1 MRRKTLLN
9 RNVIIVLMLF
19 IFLMTAFVS
28 TAYSFWYFP
37 DESLKTVNT
46 DMKVDDIEENFKD
59 TGSYLKIIDC
69 RDGVIPTDADFAK
82 SESGFLDNSKN
93 FSDNGNTFR
102 GKNHNYSKKVF
113 GVSSSKV
120 NALYKYPLNPT
131 LLNPNPEGEYVLE
144 SFVSSVFYGSGTST
158 TDSGTSTT
166 DMTEIYLYD
175 LLNSQYKLVD
185 HLTNESI
192 ELKDGNG
199 TSSDGGNMDKP
210 LLDAEKYSSTK
221 SEAYRKNI
229 GNSFSKSR
237 ILFLVPRDTKW
248 INNKQPTPTDQNH
261 KVGIGSD
268 YDYNIYFYNEEPK
281 GKDKYNYYNQ
291 LEYVWLWNDRTDFG
305 ALLHLNC
312 SDTKEDGKSYKS
324 LHINYRT
331 LYEAYTYN
339 DFNGKD
345 FNCKNKNES
354 GFIMT
359 SQTAPT
365 GIIFKTKDGTNLA
378 PKDDRENTEYLA
390 LPLPPKNPTSFDIYI
405 NAAKDGKF
413 TIRTEQDVDLTKNK
427 NIVFYSAIGLDHL
440 WTWSSSTSGVDRWI
454 SSNYVYKFNMTGCNK
469 PVSCFS
475 YNYGEKFNFYK
486 NWKGPADTSAA
497 QFSSGF
503 TFDKNEEGKKI
514 NYNYNQLVLT
524 DYNISS
530 QTGDIDISG
539 LFKDASENDTSEC
552 TSVYLIV
559 KNDGTLIPPCTS
571 RDDFI
576 KALNDLN

>member
-19 IFLMTAFVS
+19 IFLITAFVS

-69 RDGVIPTDADFAK
+69 RDGVIPNDTDFAI

-93 FSDNGNTFR
+93 FSEDGNIFI
-102 GKNHNYSKKVF
+102 GKDGSYSKKVF

-120 NALYKYPLNPT
+120 NALYKYPFK
-131 LLNPNPEGEYVLE
+131 GEYALK
-144 SFVSSVFYGSGTST
+144 SFVSSVFYRSGTSIT
-158 TDSGTSTT
+158 GSDTSATGSDTSAT

-192 ELKDGNG
+192 ELKDGNV
-199 TSSDGGNMDKP
+199 TSSDGGDMDKP

-237 ILFLVPRDTKW
+237 ILFLVPRDTKL
-248 INNKQPTPTDQNH
+248 IKKETP
-261 KVGIGSD
+261 KVVSE
-268 YDYNIYFYNEEPK
+268 YNIYFHNEVTSGEYDPSN
-281 GKDKYNYYNQ
+281 GKYNYSD
-291 LEYVWLWNDRTDFG
+291 LDYVWLWNDRTDFG
-305 ALLHLNC
+305 VSLPL
-312 SDTKEDGKSYKS
+312 SSETKEDGKSYKS
-324 LHINYRT
+324 LHINYWT
-331 LYEAYTYN
+331 LYNAW
-339 DFNGKD
+339 
-345 FNCKNKNES
+345 NCDNSFKNTNET

-359 SQTAPT
+359 PQTAPT
-365 GIIFKTKDGTNLA
+365 GIIFKTNDGKKLA
-378 PKDDRENTEYLA
+378 PKDKNEYTEYLA

-413 TIRTEQDVDLTKNK
+413 TINTKQDVDLTKNK
-427 NIVFYSAIGLDHL
+427 NIVFYSASGLDHL
-440 WTWSSSTSGVDRWI
+440 WMWPLPNDTSASSVWI
-454 SSNYVYKFNMTGCNK
+454 SSNYVYNFEMDGKT
-469 PVSCFS
+469 VSCFS

-486 NWKGPADTSAA
+486 NWKGSATGTSAD
-497 QFSSGF
+497 FSRGF
-503 TFDKNEEGKKI
+503 TFDKNC
-514 NYNYNQLVLT
+514 NYNQLVLT

-530 QTGDIDISG
+530 QTGDIDISD

>member
-37 DESLKTVNT
+37 NSGNPKTVNA

-69 RDGVIPTDADFAK
+69 RDGVIPNDTDFAI

-93 FSDNGNTFR
+93 FSEDGNIFI
-102 GKNHNYSKKVF
+102 GKDGSYSKKVF

-120 NALYKYPLNPT
+120 NALYKYPFK
-131 LLNPNPEGEYVLE
+131 GEYALK
-144 SFVSSVFYGSGTST
+144 SFVSSVFYRSGTSIT
-158 TDSGTSTT
+158 GSDTSAT

-192 ELKDGNG
+192 ELKDGNV
-199 TSSDGGNMDKP
+199 TSSDGGDMDKP

-229 GNSFSKSR
+229 GNSFFKSR
-237 ILFLVPRDTKW
+237 ILFLVPRDTKL
-248 INNKQPTPTDQNH
+248 IKKETP
-261 KVGIGSD
+261 KVVSE
-268 YDYNIYFYNEEPK
+268 YNIYFHNEATSGEYDPSN
-281 GKDKYNYYNQ
+281 GKYNYSD
-291 LEYVWLWNDRTDFG
+291 LDYVWLWNDRTDFG
-305 ALLHLNC
+305 VSLPL
-312 SDTKEDGKSYKS
+312 SSETKEDGKSYKS
-324 LHINYRT
+324 LHINYWT
-331 LYEAYTYN
+331 LYNAW
-339 DFNGKD
+339 
-345 FNCKNKNES
+345 NCDNSFKNTNET

-359 SQTAPT
+359 PQTAPT
-365 GIIFKTKDGTNLA
+365 GIIFKTNDGKKLA
-378 PKDDRENTEYLA
+378 PKDKNEYTEYLA

-413 TIRTEQDVDLTKNK
+413 TINTKQDVDLTKNK
-427 NIVFYSAIGLDHL
+427 NIVFYSASGLDHL
-440 WTWSSSTSGVDRWI
+440 WMWPLPNDTSASSVWI
-454 SSNYVYKFNMTGCNK
+454 SSNYVYNFEMDGKT
-469 PVSCFS
+469 VSCFS

-486 NWKGPADTSAA
+486 NWKGSATGTSAD
-497 QFSSGF
+497 FSRGF
-503 TFDKNEEGKKI
+503 TFDKNC
-514 NYNYNQLVLT
+514 NYNQLVLT

-530 QTGDIDISG
+530 QTGDIDISD

-559 KNDGTLIPPCTS
+559 KNDGILIPPCTS

>member
-19 IFLMTAFVS
+19 IFLITAFVS

-69 RDGVIPTDADFAK
+69 RDGVIPNDTDFAI

-93 FSDNGNTFR
+93 FSEDGNIFI
-102 GKNHNYSKKVF
+102 GKDGSYSKKVF

-144 SFVSSVFYGSGTST
+144 SFVSSVFYRSGTSIPGSGTSA
-158 TDSGTSTT
+158 T

-175 LLNSQYKLVD
+175 LLNSKYKLVD

-237 ILFLVPRDTKW
+237 ILFLVPRDTE
-248 INNKQPTPTDQNH
+248 TPP
-261 KVGIGSD
+261 KVG
-268 YDYNIYFYNEEPK
+268 DYNIYFNDNGYYSNDE
-281 GKDKYNYYNQ
+281 GKLHLDH
-291 LEYVWLWNDRTDFG
+291 VWLWNDRTDFG
-305 ALLHLNC
+305 VSLPLTDC
-312 SDTKEDGKSYKS
+312 SVTKDGTNYNKSV
-324 LHINYRT
+324 HINYET
-331 LYEAYTYN
+331 LYHQVCN
-339 DFNGKD
+339 DFCDTTKQ
-345 FNCKNKNES
+345 S

-359 SQTAPT
+359 PQTAPT
-365 GIIFKTKDGTNLA
+365 GIIFKTEDGTNFA
-378 PKDDRENTEYLA
+378 PKDKHENIEYLA
-390 LPLPPKNPTSFDIYI
+390 LPLPKNSNSFDIYI
-405 NAAKDGKF
+405 TADKDNGKF
-413 TIRTEQDVDLTKNK
+413 TIKTDQDVDLTKNK
-427 NIVFYSAIGLDHL
+427 NIVFYSASGLDHL
-440 WTWSSSTSGVDRWI
+440 WMWPSSKKDDKDVGRWI

-469 PVSCFS
+469 TVSCFS

-559 KNDGTLIPPCTS
+559 KNDGTLIPRCTS